1 MTVYIIRR
9 LIMLIPVLIV
19 VGVVVFTLVHLTP
32 GDPAAVILGQGATS
46 EQIEA
51 LRDQLGLNEPL
62 LVQFGKW
69 IAGVVRLD
77 FGDSLFLGMPVTEAL
92 MQRAQPTLL
101 LTLYALLIQIFIGVP
116 AGVIAAIRRN
126 SPLDRVLMVASISG
140 AAIPTFFLG
149 ILLILIFAVWLR
161 WLPSGSYVP
170 ITENVGEHFKSM
182 LLPSF
187 ALGFSAAGLLARLV
201 RSSML
206 DVLSEDYVRTA
217 WAKGLPGR
225 RVVITHALRNALIPA
240 LTIVGASMGALLG
253 GAVVT
258 ETVFTIPGMGRL
270 VVQSIA
276 RRDFPLIQ
284 GAIMI
289 IAGIYV
295 LVNLLVDVLYV
306 YVDPRIRYGSS

>member
-1 MTVYIIRR
+1 MTVYILRR
-9 LIMLIPVLIV
+9 LLMLVPVLLV
-19 VGVVVFTLVHLTP
+19 VGVIVFTLIHLTP
-32 GDPAAVILGQGATS
+32 GDPAAVILGQSATPD
-46 EQIEA
+46 QIEQ
-51 LRDQLGLNEPL
+51 LREQLGLNEPL
-62 LVQFGKW
+62 PVQFGQW
-69 IAGVVRLD
+69 FGGVVRLD

-101 LTLYALLIQIFIGVP
+101 LTLYALLIQIGIGVP
-116 AGVIAAIRRN
+116 AGVIAAINRN
-126 SPLDRVLMVASISG
+126 SIIDRVLMLASISG
-140 AAIPTFFLG
+140 TAIPTFFLG
-149 ILLILIFAVWLR
+149 ILLILFFAVGLR

-170 ITENVGEHFKSM
+170 LTENPAEHVKSM
-182 LLPSF
+182 ILPAF

-217 WAKGLPGR
+217 WAKGVPGR
-225 RVVITHALRNALIPA
+225 SVIMGHALRNALIPA
-240 LTIVGASMGALLG
+240 LTVVGASMGALLG

-295 LVNLLVDVLYV
+295 LVNLLVDILYV
-306 YVDPRIRYGSS
+306 YVDPRIRYGAS